1 MWNLWISVAY
11 IPDVSDKEANKE
23 SRMFEDLTDWQLN
36 PDQFKKNC
44 ERSVKPDI
52 DLFIRVPV
60 NNYISMFHIV
70 SQEEQ

>member
-1 MWNLWISVAY
+1 
-11 IPDVSDKEANKE
+11 
-23 SRMFEDLTDWQLN
+23 MFEDLTDWQLN